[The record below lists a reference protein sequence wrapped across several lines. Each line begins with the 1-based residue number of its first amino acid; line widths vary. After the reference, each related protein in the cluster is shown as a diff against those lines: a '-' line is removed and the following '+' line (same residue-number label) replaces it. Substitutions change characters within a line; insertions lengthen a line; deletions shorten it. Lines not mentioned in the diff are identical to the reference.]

1 MLKTFPVWYKAFIAF
16 IAFIALFALL
26 SSAVFAQGTRQVDD
40 QWVWS
45 AAGGAVHQFSAN
57 LSDGPGDLSVTRG
70 FLSAGMGYAW
80 SRDSSVSVSLGIGTS
95 DYDFRSGALIDGRKP
110 WGRIRDYRL
119 SVPVRFAPTEK
130 MSVIVIPSIR
140 THAESGASLRD
151 GRTEGML
158 GGFSWKFSDTL
169 SIGPGFG
176 WFSDVGDESN
186 VFPILLVDWKI
197 TQSLSLST
205 GRGLAASQG
214 PGLSLN
220 YELDRKWTLGL
231 MARYEK
237 TRFSLKQREN
247 RSAGVG
253 EDSSMPL
260 YMVASYSPWPMTSMT
275 ALAGVDIGGTMSL
288 EDGQGQ
294 RLAKTDIDTAIVFGV
309 TFQSRF

>member
-1 MLKTFPVWYKAFIAF
+1 
-16 IAFIALFALL
+16 
-26 SSAVFAQGTRQVDD
+26 
-40 QWVWS
+40 
-45 AAGGAVHQFSAN
+45 
-57 LSDGPGDLSVTRG
+57 
-70 FLSAGMGYAW
+70 MGYAW
-80 SRDSSVSVSLGIGTS
+80 SRDSSVSVSLGIGTA
-95 DYDFRSGALIDGRKP
+95 DYDFSSGTLIDGRKP
-110 WGRIRDYRL
+110 WGRVRDYRL

-151 GRTEGML
+151 GRTEGIL

-220 YELDRKWTLGL
+220 YEVDRKWTLGL
-231 MARYEK
+231 TARYEK

>member
-1 MLKTFPVWYKAFIAF
+1 MLKNFLGCYKGFIV
-16 IAFIALFALL
+16 LLTLL
-26 SSAVFAQGTRQVDD
+26 SSAVSAQGTRQVDD

-45 AAGGAVHQFSAN
+45 AAAGAVHQFSAN

-70 FLSAGMGYAW
+70 FLNAGVGYAW
-80 SRDSSVSVSLGIGTS
+80 SRDSSVSVSFGIGTT
-95 DYDFRSGALIDGRKP
+95 DYDFSSETLIDSRKP

-119 SVPVRFAPTEK
+119 SVPVRFAPIEK

-197 TQSLSLST
+197 AESLSLST

-220 YELDRKWTLGL
+220 YELDQKWTLGL
-231 MARYEK
+231 TARYEK
-237 TRFSLKQREN
+237 TRFSLKQGEG
-247 RSAGVG
+247 RSARVG

-288 EDGQGQ
+288 EGGNGQ
-294 RLAKTDIDTAIVFGV
+294 RIAKTDIDTAMVFGF

>member
-1 MLKTFPVWYKAFIAF
+1 MIRHPSTWYRV
-16 IAFIALFALL
+16 FIALFAL
-26 SSAVFAQGTRQVDD
+26 SSATVFAQGTRQIQD
-40 QWVWS
+40 QWIWS
-45 AAGGAVHQFSAN
+45 AAGGAVNQFSAD
-57 LSDGPGDLSVTRG
+57 LSDGSGDLSVTRG
-70 FLSAGMGYAW
+70 FLSAGVGYAW
-80 SRDSSVSVSLGIGTS
+80 SRDTSASVSLGIGTT
-95 DYDFRSGALIDGRKP
+95 DYDFSSGTLIDGRKP
-110 WGRIRDYRL
+110 WGRIREYRL
-119 SVPVRFAPTEK
+119 SVPVRFSPTEK

-197 TQSLSLST
+197 TESLNLST

-220 YELDRKWTLGL
+220 YELDQKWMLGL
-231 MARYEK
+231 TARYEK
-237 TRFSLKQREN
+237 TRFSLKKQQD

-260 YMVASYSPWPMTSMT
+260 YLVASYSPWPMTSMT
-275 ALAGVDIGGTMSL
+275 ALAGVDIGGTLSL
-288 EDGQGQ
+288 EDGNGQ
-294 RLAKTDIDTAIVFGV
+294 RIAKTDIDTAMVLGFS
-309 TFQSRF
+309 FQSRF

>member
-1 MLKTFPVWYKAFIAF
+1 MLKNFPVCYTAFT
-16 IAFIALFALL
+16 ALFALFAL
-26 SSAVFAQGTRQVDD
+26 FSSAVFAQGTRQVDD

-45 AAGGAVHQFSAN
+45 AAGSAVNQFAAN
-57 LSDGPGDLSVTRG
+57 LSDGSGDLSITRG

-80 SRDSSVSVSLGIGTS
+80 SRDSSVSVSLGIGTA
-95 DYDFRSGALIDGRKP
+95 DYDFSSGTLIDGRKP
-110 WGRIRDYRL
+110 WGRVRDYRL

-151 GRTEGML
+151 GRTEGIL

>member
-1 MLKTFPVWYKAFIAF
+1 MIRHPSTWYRV
-16 IAFIALFALL
+16 FIALFAL
-26 SSAVFAQGTRQVDD
+26 SSATVFAQGTRQIQD
-40 QWVWS
+40 QWIWS
-45 AAGGAVHQFSAN
+45 AAGGAVNQFSAD
-57 LSDGPGDLSVTRG
+57 LSDGSGDLSVTRG
-70 FLSAGMGYAW
+70 FLSAGVGYAW
-80 SRDSSVSVSLGIGTS
+80 SRHTSASVSLGIGTA
-95 DYDFRSGALIDGRKP
+95 DYDFSSGALIDGRKP
-110 WGRIRDYRL
+110 WGRIREYRL
-119 SVPVRFAPTEK
+119 SVPVRFSPSEK

-197 TQSLSLST
+197 TESLNLST

-220 YELDRKWTLGL
+220 YELDQKWMLGL
-231 MARYEK
+231 TARYEK
-237 TRFSLKQREN
+237 TRFSLKKQQD

-260 YMVASYSPWPMTSMT
+260 YLVASYSPWPMTSMT
-275 ALAGVDIGGTMSL
+275 ALAGVDIGGTLSL
-288 EDGQGQ
+288 EDGNGQ
-294 RLAKTDIDTAIVFGV
+294 RIAKTDIDTAMVLGFS
-309 TFQSRF
+309 FQSRF

>member
-1 MLKTFPVWYKAFIAF
+1 MLKTFPVWYKAFIALF
-16 IAFIALFALL
+16 ALFALL

-95 DYDFRSGALIDGRKP
+95 DYDFSSGALIDGRKP

-220 YELDRKWTLGL
+220 YEVDRKWTLGL
-231 MARYEK
+231 TARYEK
-237 TRFSLKQREN
+237 TRFSLKQRED

-253 EDSSMPL
+253 EDSSTPL
-260 YMVASYSPWPMTSMT
+260 YIVASYSPWPMTSMT
-275 ALAGVDIGGTMSL
+275 ALAGFDIGGTMSL

-294 RLAKTDIDTAIVFGV
+294 RVAKTDIDTAIVFGF

>member
-1 MLKTFPVWYKAFIAF
+1 MIRHPSTWYRV
-16 IAFIALFALL
+16 FIALFAL
-26 SSAVFAQGTRQVDD
+26 SSATVFAQGTRQIQD
-40 QWVWS
+40 QWIWS
-45 AAGGAVHQFSAN
+45 AAGGAVNQFSAD
-57 LSDGPGDLSVTRG
+57 LSDGSGDLSVTRG
-70 FLSAGMGYAW
+70 FLSAGVGYAW
-80 SRDSSVSVSLGIGTS
+80 SRDTSASVSLGIGTT
-95 DYDFRSGALIDGRKP
+95 DYDFSSGTLIDGRKP
-110 WGRIRDYRL
+110 WGRIREYRL
-119 SVPVRFAPTEK
+119 SVPVRFSPTEK

-197 TQSLSLST
+197 TESLNLST

-220 YELDRKWTLGL
+220 YELDQKWMLGL
-231 MARYEK
+231 TARYEK
-237 TRFSLKQREN
+237 TRFSLKKQQD

-260 YMVASYSPWPMTSMT
+260 YLVASYSPWPMTSMT
-275 ALAGVDIGGTMSL
+275 ALAGVDIDGTLSL
-288 EDGQGQ
+288 EDGNGQ
-294 RLAKTDIDTAIVFGV
+294 RIAKTDIDTAMVLGFS
-309 TFQSRF
+309 FQSRF

>member
-1 MLKTFPVWYKAFIAF
+1 MLKNFSVCYQAFVAF
-16 IAFIALFALL
+16 VALFALF
-26 SSAVFAQGTRQVDD
+26 SSAAFAQGTRQVDD

-57 LSDGPGDLSVTRG
+57 LSDGSGDLSITRG
-70 FLSAGMGYAW
+70 FLSAGLGYAW
-80 SRDSSVSVSLGIGTS
+80 SRDTSVSVSFGIGTS
-95 DYDFRSGALIDGRKP
+95 DYDFSSGTLIDGYKP

-130 MSVIVIPSIR
+130 MSVIVIPSLR

-151 GRTEGML
+151 GRTEGVL

-176 WFSDVGDESN
+176 WFSDVGDENN

-197 TQSLSLST
+197 TESLSLST

-214 PGLSLN
+214 PGLSFN
-220 YELDRKWTLGL
+220 YELNQNWTLGL
-231 MARYEK
+231 TARYEK
-237 TRFSLKQREN
+237 TRFSLKERED

-253 EDSSMPL
+253 EDSSTPL
-260 YMVASYSPWPMTSMT
+260 YIVASYSPWPMTSMT
-275 ALAGVDIGGTMSL
+275 ALAGVDIGGNMSL
-288 EDGQGQ
+288 EDGNGQ
-294 RLAKTDIDTAIVFGV
+294 RIAKTDLDTAMVFGF

>member
-1 MLKTFPVWYKAFIAF
+1 
-16 IAFIALFALL
+16 
-26 SSAVFAQGTRQVDD
+26 
-40 QWVWS
+40 
-45 AAGGAVHQFSAN
+45 
-57 LSDGPGDLSVTRG
+57 
-70 FLSAGMGYAW
+70 
-80 SRDSSVSVSLGIGTS
+80 
-95 DYDFRSGALIDGRKP
+95 
-110 WGRIRDYRL
+110 
-119 SVPVRFAPTEK
+119 VPVRFSPTEK

-151 GRTEGML
+151 GRTEGVL

-176 WFSDVGDESN
+176 WFSDVGDENN

-197 TQSLSLST
+197 TESLSLST

-220 YELDRKWTLGL
+220 YELNQNWTLGL
-231 MARYEK
+231 TARYEK
-237 TRFSLKQREN
+237 TRFSLKEREG

-253 EDSSMPL
+253 EDSSTPL
-260 YMVASYSPWPMTSMT
+260 YIVASYSPWPMTSMT

-294 RLAKTDIDTAIVFGV
+294 RVAKTDIDTAIVFGF